1 MTTRSTRKRS
11 PPLQHYDFIEIGT
24 SDFNALIQKAG
35 PTTVGLSVE
44 PLSDYLDRLP
54 NKPRVQKVNAA
65 ASNKSGSLLIY
76 YVPDAVRKQ
85 YDLPNW
91 MKGTNSIGTPHPTV
105 VRYLA
110 KHGLPATLIHTR
122 KVPVYS
128 VDRLFRKYGVGS
140 VDYLKVDTEG
150 HDTVILNAYLDLVE
164 RQPALRAQRILFES
178 NALSNKRAVEAIS
191 KRLEALGYTVT
202 SGRQDTL
209 AVLE

>member
-1 MTTRSTRKRS
+1 MTTRKRS
-11 PPLQHYDFIEIGT
+11 RPLKHYDFIEIGT

-54 NKPRVQKVNAA
+54 NKPHVQKVNAA

-91 MKGTNSIGTPHPTV
+91 MKGTNSIGAPHPTV

-110 KHGLPATLIHTR
+110 KHDLPASLIHTR

-128 VDRLFRKYGVGS
+128 VAQLFRKYGVGS

-150 HDTVILNAYLDLVE
+150 HDTVILGAYLDLVE
-164 RQPALRAQRILFES
+164 RRPELRAQRILFES
-178 NALSNKRAVEAIS
+178 NALSNKRAVGTIVQ
-191 KRLEALGYTVT
+191 RLEALGYTVS